1 MYQNDGVISCC
12 NRTCYNSNFK
22 YHIQFINTALMRYE
36 RFFGTVFCS
45 LSDPAHASARVCIA

>member
-1 MYQNDGVISCC
+1 MMGLFPVVTG
-12 NRTCYNSNFK
+12 RATNFK